1 MARAGSQP
9 KRKSKQVTVLGDDLV
24 CRFYTLFNPE
34 MNTNFVLSI
43 KFELKLN
50 SDMKNLMLIIAIMF
64 AASGS
69 NGQQIKPSNSGY
81 APANGIKIYYEI
93 YGEGKPLVLLHGA
106 FYTIEMNWGQLIPEL
121 SKTRKVIAIEMQ
133 GHGHTPFSE
142 RKLSITTLASDVEK
156 VMDYLKIDSADVAGY
171 SMGGSVAYQFAV
183 QSPKRLRKLVIIS
196 STYKTNGW
204 LPIVNGAFKDF
215 KPEFFDNTPIKAA
228 YDAVAPDT
236 TKWRNFLEQMFVF
249 AKEPFNVG
257 DSNIAKIA
265 APVLIISGD
274 NDGTDKI
281 ELMKTY
287 KLLGG
292 GVSADLQP
300 MPKSQL
306 AIVPSQGHVSL
317 MMQTTTILTYLN
329 GFLK

>member
-1 MARAGSQP
+1 
-9 KRKSKQVTVLGDDLV
+9 
-24 CRFYTLFNPE
+24 
-34 MNTNFVLSI
+34 
-43 KFELKLN
+43 
-50 SDMKNLMLIIAIMF
+50 MKNSLKTSKLLGSMLLIATMF
-64 AASGS
+64 AASRS

-81 APANGIKIYYEI
+81 APVNGIKVYYEV
-93 YGEGKPLVLLHGA
+93 YGEGRPIVLLHGA
-106 FYTIEMNWGQLIPEL
+106 FFTIDMNWGQLIPEL

-133 GHGHTPFSE
+133 GHGHTPFSDRE
-142 RKLSITTLASDVEK
+142 LSITTLANDVEK
-156 VMDYLKIDSADVAGY
+156 VMDYLKIDSADVAGF

-204 LPIVNGAFKDF
+204 LPIVNGGFKDF
-215 KPEFFDNTPIKAA
+215 KPEFFDNTPIKTA
-228 YDAVAPDT
+228 YDAVAPDK
-236 TKWRNFLEQMFVF
+236 TKWRKFLEQMFAF
-249 AKEPFNVG
+249 AKVPFNVG
-257 DSNIAKIA
+257 DSNISKIA

-274 NDGTDKI
+274 NDGTDKV
-281 ELMKTY
+281 ELMRTY
-287 KLLGG
+287 QLLGG

-317 MMQTTTILTYLN
+317 MMQTTTILNYLN